1 MLTKD
6 ILFFSDAF
14 ILAVQVALGAALT
27 LAFLALATLFWKTCQ
42 R

>member
-6 ILFFSDAF
+6 ILFFSDSF
-14 ILAVQVALGAALT
+14 ILAAQIALGAALT
-27 LAFLALATLFWKTCQ
+27 FAFLALATLFWKSCK

>member
-6 ILFFSDAF
+6 ISFFSDSF
-14 ILAVQVALGAALT
+14 ILAAQVALGTALT
-27 LAFLALATLFWKTCQ
+27 FAFLALATLFWKSYQ